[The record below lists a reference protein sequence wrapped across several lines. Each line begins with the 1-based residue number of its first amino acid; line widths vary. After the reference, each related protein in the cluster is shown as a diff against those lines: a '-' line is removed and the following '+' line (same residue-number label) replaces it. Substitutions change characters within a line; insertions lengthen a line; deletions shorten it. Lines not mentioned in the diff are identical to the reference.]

1 MQALRHSPQFSI
13 VRRLVSQPSWGL
25 SLQSA
30 QPPSHAS
37 ISHMPWLQVAVCAR
51 AGAQGLPHAS
61 SPTPQFMRDQMFVS
75 HPVSGSPSQ
84 LKNPGLQPFTTHV
97 AFKHPNSAL
106 GP

>member
-1 MQALRHSPQFSI
+1 
-13 VRRLVSQPSWGL
+13 
-25 SLQSA
+25 
-30 QPPSHAS
+30 
-37 ISHMPWLQVAVCAR
+37 
-51 AGAQGLPHAS
+51 
-61 SPTPQFMRDQMFVS
+61 MFVS